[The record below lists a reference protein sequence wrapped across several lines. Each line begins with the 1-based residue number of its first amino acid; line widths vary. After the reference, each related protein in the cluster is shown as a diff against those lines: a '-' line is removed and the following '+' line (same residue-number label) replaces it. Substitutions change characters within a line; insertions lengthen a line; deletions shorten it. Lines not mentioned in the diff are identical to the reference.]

1 MEELFD
7 KYVRDTISPE
17 EFDEFWRLVG
27 DQQAN
32 GALSENVI
40 RLWQEWRISGR
51 PGSGPDKSRIFQQI
65 MDKGRER
72 ELDLEKLQAYSIRSW
87 RRPLAVAATLLVVL
101 AGAYLLLNR
110 KTPPAAPGAIVAMN
124 VQHPDRT
131 RHLILPDSSV
141 VILHAGSRLDFP
153 AGFPNSSREVTLSGT
168 AYFDVHRD
176 TRRPFI
182 IHTGK
187 IRTTVLGTAFNI
199 SSDGDKVTVSVTGG
213 KVRVENDKKVLA
225 ELTRNEQIV
234 YSLKRDSIQTLKVNA
249 GQLVTNWTKQD
260 MIFDGESFGDIA
272 ALVGK
277 RYGVTIGFKDPG
289 LARFRMVVSFSG
301 TENLDNVLATL
312 CTIAGDS
319 FSHTANDGEI
329 RIDAKTSE

>member
-17 EFDEFWRLVG
+17 EIDEFWQLVR

-32 GALSENVI
+32 GALSESVI
-40 RLWQEWRISGR
+40 RLWQEWRTNSR
-51 PGSGPDKSRIFQQI
+51 PGSGPDKAQVFQQI
-65 MDKGRER
+65 MEKGRER
-72 ELDLEKLQAYSIRSW
+72 ELDLGKLRAYSIGTW
-87 RRPLAVAATLLVVL
+87 RKPLAVAATLLVVL
-101 AGAYLLLNR
+101 AGVYLLFNR
-110 KTPPAAPGAIVAMN
+110 KTQREAPVVVAAMK
-124 VQHPDRT
+124 VQHPDCT

-153 AGFPNSSREVTLSGT
+153 AGFPNNNREVTLSGT

-176 TRRPFI
+176 TKRPFI

-213 KVRVENDKKVLA
+213 KVRVESDKKVLA

-234 YSLKRDSIQTLKVNA
+234 YNLKRDSVQTLKVNA
-249 GQLVTNWTKQD
+249 GQLVTNWTRQD

-277 RYGVTIGFKDPG
+277 RYGVTIGFKDPE
-289 LARFRMVVSFSG
+289 LAKFRMVVSFSG

-312 CTIAGDS
+312 CTIAGAS
-319 FSHTANDGEI
+319 FTATPDDTKI
-329 RIDAKTSE
+329 VIASKTTE